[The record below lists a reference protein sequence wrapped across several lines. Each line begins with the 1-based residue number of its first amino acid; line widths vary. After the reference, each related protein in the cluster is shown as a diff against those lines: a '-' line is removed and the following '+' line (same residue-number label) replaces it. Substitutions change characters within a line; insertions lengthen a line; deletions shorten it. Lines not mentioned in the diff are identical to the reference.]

1 MRLWRKLHGLV
12 ALYTMNYFELFK
24 LPQTFNLDV
33 ATLESNYRKIQSESH
48 PDRFVTAPSAE
59 KLASMQTATMA
70 NEAYQTLKSPGMRAA
85 YLLSLQGIAAIDEKN
100 NQMPADFLMQ
110 QMEWREAIEDAEN
123 TGDVSTLESLLNEI
137 DVAGKN
143 LQENLKE
150 QFQHNHLSEA
160 TDSTRRLIFM
170 DKVRTDIL
178 KSIEKLD

>member
-1 MRLWRKLHGLV
+1 
-12 ALYTMNYFELFK
+12 MNYFELFK

-48 PDRFVTAPSAE
+48 PDRFVTASSAE

-70 NEAYQTLKSPGMRAA
+70 NEAYQTLKSPGLRAA
-85 YLLSLQGIAAIDEKN
+85 YLLSLQGVAAIDEKN

-123 TGDVSTLESLLNEI
+123 AGDITTLENLLDEI
-137 DVAGKN
+137 GSAGKN
-143 LQENLKE
+143 LQVSLNN
-150 QFQHNHLSEA
+150 QFQQNHLTEA
-160 TDSTRRLIFM
+160 TDSTRKLIFM
-170 DKVRTDIL
+170 DKVRADIL

>member
-1 MRLWRKLHGLV
+1 
-12 ALYTMNYFELFK
+12 MNYFELFK
-24 LPQTFNLDV
+24 LPQTFSLDV

-48 PDRFVTAPSAE
+48 PDRFVSASSAE

-70 NEAYQTLKSPGMRAA
+70 NEAYQTLKSPGLRAA
-85 YLLSLQGIAAIDEKN
+85 YLLSLQGVTAIDDKN

-123 TGDVSTLESLLNEI
+123 AGDVSTLENLLDEI
-137 DVAGKN
+137 GDAGKSLQIN
-143 LQENLKE
+143 LES

-160 TDSTRRLIFM
+160 TDSTRKLIFM
-170 DKVRTDIL
+170 DKVRADIV